1 MNFFVETTDL
11 FVNDIKIASRSTT
24 LLRAEQ
30 PKDYLREYEL
40 PFTPSTRAIL
50 EGWGL
55 WSQPKLFSSKMVLN
69 IHYFN
74 VFINERKW
82 EEVRKNLQKKEILET
97 DIFSIKAKI
106 SYAPCEETPSFNA
119 LGKYPA
125 DDVIEYLKERGITT
139 CQFFK

>member
-24 LLRAEQ
+24 LLCAEQ
-30 PKDYLREYEL
+30 PENYLREYEL
-40 PFTPSTRAIL
+40 PFTPDTRAIL
-50 EGWGL
+50 EWWGL
-55 WSQPKLFSSKMVLN
+55 CSRPKLFSSKMTLD
-69 IHYFN
+69 IRYFN
-74 VFINERKW
+74 EYVNESKW

-97 DIFSIKAKI
+97 DIFSIVAKI
-106 SYAPCEETPSFNA
+106 SYAPCEKTPSFNA

>member
-11 FVNDIKIASRSTT
+11 FVNDIKIASRSAT

-30 PKDYLREYEL
+30 PKDYLREYEI
-40 PFTPSTRAIL
+40 PFTSNTRAIL
-50 EGWGL
+50 DGWGI
-55 WSQPKLFSSKMVLN
+55 SFRQKLFSSKIVLN
-69 IHYFN
+69 VAYFN
-74 VFINERKW
+74 VFINERAW

-97 DIFSIKAKI
+97 DIFSVVAKI
-106 SYAPCEETPSFNA
+106 SYAPCEETPSFNT